1 MRKDEN
7 HFHRVQLNKRNG
19 VILQERALFRQ
30 ARILLE
36 DYAPGRPEMKPD
48 VIAQTLQLEKDR
60 AKMAE
65 AAAAAG
71 GGGKIVLQQAGQPP
85 IELKNQQV
93 VQILQNLQVE
103 VDSQKK
109 EIERLT
115 CENEALRQKCAAA
128 AEAHVADPMPKT
140 AADAE
145 TIYV

>member
-1 MRKDEN
+1 MSDLEK
-7 HFHRVQLNKRNG
+7 
-19 VILQERALFRQ
+19 
-30 ARILLE
+30 LLE

-85 IELKNQQV
+85 IELNNQQV

-115 CENEALRQKCAAA
+115 CENEALRQKCADAYA
-128 AEAHVADPMPKT
+128 
-140 AADAE
+140 AADAAADAAANTE